1 MKQPI
6 EGHPNLVKDSK
17 TKVISNRDSTERER
31 YRLAKNQAR
40 MNQQNSA
47 DLDELRGEIDEIKSL
62 LHQLIKQNGT

>member
-6 EGHPNLVKDSK
+6 EGHPNLVKDSD
-17 TKVISNRDSTERER
+17 TGVISNRDSSERDR